1 MPESTFALATNTQT
15 ESTVGFVCGP
25 DLNGLVKLFPD
36 IKRTIWGF
44 PGGPVVKNL
53 PSDAGDAGDAGL
65 TPGQGTRTPC
75 ATGQLERCPS
85 TTMESLP
92 SAPKTRCRQKGVNKN
107 TELENKK

>member
-65 TPGQGTRTPC
+65 TLYGSGHFNFVSNL
-75 ATGQLERCPS
+75 QLII
-85 TTMESLP
+85 
-92 SAPKTRCRQKGVNKN
+92 VFF
-107 TELENKK
+107 